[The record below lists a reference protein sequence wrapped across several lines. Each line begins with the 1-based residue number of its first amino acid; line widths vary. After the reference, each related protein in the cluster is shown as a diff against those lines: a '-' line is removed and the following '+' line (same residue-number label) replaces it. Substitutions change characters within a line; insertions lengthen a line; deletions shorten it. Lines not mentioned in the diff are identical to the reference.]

1 MRISVIFNSDGDIVL
16 PVQYNHILQGFM
28 YKNLGNKDYSQLLHY
43 SDNLEEKKRF
53 KLFTFSRLLGK
64 FQFNKETGRIAF
76 SPPFE
81 IVVSSPVD
89 SFISDLAE
97 TLMQSELNFL
107 GQNEVEVKGIH
118 IHKELE
124 FEQKVQIKMISPV
137 VACTVGLRDD
147 RKYTHYYS
155 PWHPQFTELVKINL
169 LSKYRMLHGV
179 LPPVDEFQVI
189 PNGSQEKKFEK
200 ILNYKGTVIKG
211 YAGIYWL
218 KGCPELIKTA
228 YDTGLGS
235 RNSQGFGCWEVKG

>member
-1 MRISVIFNSDGDIVL
+1 MFNSNGEIVL

-28 YKNLGNKDYSQLLHY
+28 YKNLGNKDYSQLLY
-43 SDNLEEKKRF
+43 NNDNPEEKKRF

-76 SPPFE
+76 YPPFE

-97 TLMQSELNFL
+97 TLIQSELNFL

-118 IHKELE
+118 IHKEIE
-124 FEQKVQIKMISPV
+124 FGKKVQIKMISPV
-137 VACTVGLRDD
+137 VACTVGQRDD
-147 RKYTHYYS
+147 KKFTHYYS
-155 PWHPQFTELVKINL
+155 PWHPQFTDLVKNNL
-169 LSKYRMLHGV
+169 VLKYQMLHGK
-179 LPPVDEFQVI
+179 LPSTDDFQVI